1 MKLPD
6 IIHPKSFLISGYTI
20 RVASYMVLTDPQAA
34 KIAMLCYRS
43 RKWLKKDLKKVHT
56 QLWIGSQEDLAML
69 G

>member
-6 IIHPKSFLISGYTI
+6 IIHPKSFLINGYTI
-20 RVASYMVLTDPQAA
+20 RVMSYMTLTDQQAA
-34 KIAMLCYRS
+34 KIAMHCYRS

-56 QLWIGSQEDLAML
+56 QMWIGNQEDLAML